1 MRQDY
6 LDGLVS
12 GVRILHGLTIKNMT
26 DRGLSENEG

>member
-1 MRQDY
+1 MRQDH

-12 GVRILHGLTIKNMT
+12 GVRILYGLFIKNMT